1 MRSLPLACRDDRC
14 VFCVVCRITNVQR
27 AKLPKTKQ
35 ITVSVAE
42 TRDASPAARAVRPAQ
57 ATNHNAQAPGP
68 PPPSCGASIGPS
80 IRPVPLRVLSGEE
93 RDHTDPPHSLL
104 GTLLFR
110 SHVRST
116 LEIHSALPPN
126 CSSNSAFAAS
136 PITPAGF
143 QSSLLSR
150 CPSWNTSCFS
160 SRPRADL
167 ATS

>member
-1 MRSLPLACRDDRC
+1 VSNHECAKSKTAKNE
-14 VFCVVCRITNVQR
+14 TNYCKR
-27 AKLPKTKQ
+27 G
-35 ITVSVAE
+35 
-42 TRDASPAARAVRPAQ
+42 RDARRESSRTRSPARTSHQPQRTSPWA
-57 ATNHNAQAPGP
+57 
-68 PPPSCGASIGPS
+68 PSCGASIGPS